1 MQYEKNLTLINKLH
15 KKSKNNKII
24 LQKQL
29 YIQTY
34 VHMYVCIWG
43 TIIKSKAHHDLEANA
58 KKKNWKK
65 FYIKINKIIDWVVNI
80 CIENSGVQI
89 TKYIINDFTIKN
101 SNFVT

>member
-1 MQYEKNLTLINKLH
+1 MTLKQMQKKIEK
-15 KKSKNNKII
+15 
-24 LQKQL
+24 
-29 YIQTY
+29 
-34 VHMYVCIWG
+34 
-43 TIIKSKAHHDLEANA
+43 
-58 KKKNWKK
+58 KK